1 MVAVFSFEDYFR
13 NADEV
18 NCAAVSE
25 DLAQLIPTSGLTRE
39 QYRDNLLKTKHDWIW
54 HCLGLLMMAAIPIRR
69 GVRIRRQ
76 RKIDLTIQLIPG
88 KNNPGLQP
96 LKIDHTE
103 KPKTRA
109 ERYGQSKLYIPGR
122 GEINTVLLEQTYH
135 LQQVREVLKILGEER
150 AFISRPWLLE
160 IMRLHNRLESQRSEI
175 KKEIPGHSLAW
186 AQDWDFTLP
195 DYDLEQVYW
204 ERSENRWRTRAN
216 N

>member
-1 MVAVFSFEDYFR
+1 
-13 NADEV
+13 
-18 NCAAVSE
+18 
-25 DLAQLIPTSGLTRE
+25 
-39 QYRDNLLKTKHDWIW
+39 
-54 HCLGLLMMAAIPIRR
+54 MMAAIPIRR

-175 KKEIPGHSLAW
+175 KKVSILSYSIPLSTFARPGRGER
-186 AQDWDFTLP
+186 
-195 DYDLEQVYW
+195 EQSRKVKGGILY
-204 ERSENRWRTRAN
+204 SD
-216 N
+216 